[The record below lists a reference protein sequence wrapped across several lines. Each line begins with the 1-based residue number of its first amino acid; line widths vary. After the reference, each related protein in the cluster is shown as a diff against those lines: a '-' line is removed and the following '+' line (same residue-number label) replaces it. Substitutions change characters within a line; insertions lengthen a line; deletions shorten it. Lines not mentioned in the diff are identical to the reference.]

1 MKHISLTDIIGTFS
15 ILGVFGSF
23 FALFAIVGG
32 IESNA
37 MAFSDAVKYGI
48 AALIVMAISIICINK
63 IEKED
68 LSEYDRL

>member
-1 MKHISLTDIIGTFS
+1 MKHISLTDIIGTCS
-15 ILGVFGSF
+15 ILGVFGAF
-23 FALFAIVGG
+23 FALFVIVGG
-32 IESNA
+32 VESNT
-37 MAFSDAVKYGI
+37 MTFGDAVKYGI